1 MSLFVDKKF
10 INMISSRLDL
20 FSWKKE
26 TLANFRCPICG
37 DSKKN
42 KRKTRGYFFAKG
54 NDMYFRC
61 HNCGASHTLFKFL
74 EIVCPALIKEYALE
88 RWKGGENG
96 NSNYKKP
103 EFSFDSPKFKPN
115 NELLQTIDCVES
127 LSADHF
133 CRQFVEKR
141 KIPSIHYKNLY
152 FTNNFAKFA
161 HKIDI
166 NVKAPEDKRLV
177 IPIFDSDEQMIGV
190 QGRALDPQ
198 AEVRYITIKANK
210 QIERLWYGLDRVR
223 DQKIVFVVEGPLDSL
238 FLDNAIAMVGIC
250 DGSNLPEELA
260 DKTVIFA
267 LDNEPRN
274 PQVIA
279 QMKKI
284 ISNGNKIV
292 IWDDVDGK
300 DINDMI
306 LAGKTKGQLVSI
318 MNRCAVSGAEALL
331 KLNSW
336 RKIA

>member
-10 INMISSRLDL
+10 INMISSKLDL

-61 HNCGASHTLFKFL
+61 HNCGASHTMFKFL
-74 EIVCPALIKEYALE
+74 EIVCPALVKEYALE

-103 EFSFDSPKFKPN
+103 EFTFDTPKFKPN
-115 NELLQTIDCVES
+115 NDLLESIICVDNLES
-127 LSADHF
+127 DHP
-133 CRQFVEKR
+133 CREFVERR
-141 KIPSIHYKNLY
+141 KIPDIHYKNLY
-152 FTNNFAKFA
+152 FTENFAKFA
-161 HKIDI
+161 HKIDVS
-166 NVKAPEDKRLV
+166 VKAPDDARLV
-177 IPIFDSDEQMIGV
+177 IPIFDSEQQMIGI
-190 QGRALDPQ
+190 QGRSLDPQ
-198 AEVRYITIKANK
+198 AEIRYITIKANK
-210 QIERLWYGLDRVR
+210 DIERMWFGLDRLGE
-223 DQKIVFVVEGPLDSL
+223 DKTVFVVEGPIDSL
-238 FLDNAIAMVGIC
+238 FLDNALAMVGIC
-250 DGSNLPEELA
+250 DGSVLPQELIG
-260 DKTVIFA
+260 KTVIFA

-306 LAGKTKGQLVSI
+306 LSGKTKSQL
-318 MNRCAVSGAEALL
+318 MTLMQRCACSGAEALL
-331 KLNSW
+331 KLNAW